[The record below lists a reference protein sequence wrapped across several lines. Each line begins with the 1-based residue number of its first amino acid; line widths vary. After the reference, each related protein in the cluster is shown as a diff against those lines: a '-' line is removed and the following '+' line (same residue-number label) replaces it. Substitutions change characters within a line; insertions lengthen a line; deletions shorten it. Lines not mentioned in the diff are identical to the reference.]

1 MRAGAAPRSL
11 RIGPWPASWL
21 PRRFHPGSVSAA
33 TGVSRSRKLHLQ
45 ATAAATAA
53 AAAGG
58 AATADAA
65 VGRVK
70 WEVLWE
76 MEIASAAHLQTD
88 IAVLKNPLDH
98 AASIGMRR
106 QLAGLC
112 TIRKKKNRQ

>member
-1 MRAGAAPRSL
+1 M
-11 RIGPWPASWL
+11 
-21 PRRFHPGSVSAA
+21 
-33 TGVSRSRKLHLQ
+33 
-45 ATAAATAA
+45 
-53 AAAGG
+53 
-58 AATADAA
+58 
-65 VGRVK
+65 K